1 MARARW
7 CAAPEPR
14 VASSSSG
21 GLTAQ
26 RAEFEMVFETKH
38 LLSPFCAK
46 SQGGRESGRAQREAA
61 KRNNKASRTEMST
74 GKEPAG
80 APGSAAQED
89 PEYQAGVTAIKAKDY
104 ASVGVCGCGWASR
117 VQRAFT
123 QD

>member
-1 MARARW
+1 
-7 CAAPEPR
+7 
-14 VASSSSG
+14 
-21 GLTAQ
+21 
-26 RAEFEMVFETKH
+26 
-38 LLSPFCAK
+38 
-46 SQGGRESGRAQREAA
+46 
-61 KRNNKASRTEMST
+61 MST